1 MKDMKD
7 MNRHRTGALLAGASA
22 LALAVALLALL
33 ARPGV
38 ASAHASY
45 VSSTPA
51 ANATVAVA
59 PRSVTIHFAQ
69 HVVPASSAIVV
80 LDAQGKTVS
89 TGTAQ
94 ANRADL
100 RTMSVPM
107 QGDGSDIYLVQWH
120 TVSADDG
127 HPDIG
132 AFVFHV
138 GKSATS
144 GAHAAYR

>member
-1 MKDMKD
+1 MKD
-7 MNRHRTGALLAGASA
+7 MNRHRTCAMLAAAGALTLTLA
-22 LALAVALLALL
+22 LALVALL
-33 ARPGV
+33 ARPDV
-38 ASAHASY
+38 ASAHAGY
-45 VSSTPA
+45 VSSTPD

-69 HVVPASSAIVV
+69 HVVPASSDIVV

-89 TGTAQ
+89 TGSAQ

-107 QGDGSDIYLVQWH
+107 QGNGSAIYLVQWH

-132 AFVFHV
+132 AFVFRV
-138 GKSATS
+138 GKSATP
-144 GAHAAYR
+144 GAHP

>member
-1 MKDMKD
+1 MKD
-7 MNRHRTGALLAGASA
+7 MNRHRTYALLAGAGMLTLA
-22 LALAVALLALL
+22 LALALVALLAR
-33 ARPGV
+33 AGV
-38 ASAHASY
+38 VAAHASY

-51 ANATVAVA
+51 ANATVAMA
-59 PRSVTIHFAQ
+59 PRTITIHFAQ

-100 RTMSVPM
+100 RTMTVPM
-107 QGDGSDIYLVQWH
+107 HGDGSDIYLVQWR

-127 HPDIG
+127 HSDIG

-138 GKSATS
+138 GRVATPA
-144 GAHAAYR
+144 AHLTNQ

>member
-1 MKDMKD
+1 
-7 MNRHRTGALLAGASA
+7 
-22 LALAVALLALL
+22 
-33 ARPGV
+33 
-38 ASAHASY
+38 
-45 VSSTPA
+45 
-51 ANATVAVA
+51 
-59 PRSVTIHFAQ
+59 
-69 HVVPASSAIVV
+69 V

-94 ANRADL
+94 ANRSDL
-100 RTMSVPM
+100 RAMSVSM

-138 GKSATS
+138 GKSVTPAPHL
-144 GAHAAYR
+144 AIR